1 MKKCPAGH
9 FFLGKGKEESAV
21 RILRRTVTAEEAGQK
36 LKTLLRSRWRIS
48 SSLLKSMKWR
58 EGAITVN
65 GLSVPVSV
73 ILREGDVVTADV
85 SDDDTLS
92 PHIIPVDVPLDIL
105 WEDEDLLILNKPA
118 GLAVHSAALTE
129 DTVTVAGA
137 VAHYLKGQ
145 PFHPVNRLDRGVTGI
160 MVVAKSGYI
169 HHRCMSILHTEDF
182 RREYR
187 GVCAGVPEQVS
198 GIIDLPIGRDPG
210 SVLKR
215 RIDPVGLPARSEYEV
230 LEAFGDRALLRL
242 RPLTGRTHQLRLHC
256 AAMGHPLLGDWL
268 YGMEDPTLISR
279 PALHS
284 YELWLRHPLTE
295 ELIHLTAPL
304 PEDMRRLIT

>member
-1 MKKCPAGH
+1 M
-9 FFLGKGKEESAV
+9 
-21 RILRRTVTAEEAGQK
+21 RILRHTVTAQEAGQK
-36 LKTLLRSRWRIS
+36 LKTLLRSRWHIS
-48 SSLLKSMKWR
+48 SSALKSMKWR
-58 EGAITVN
+58 DGAIAVN
-65 GLSVPVSV
+65 GLSVPVSAV
-73 ILREGDVVTADV
+73 LREGDAVTVDV
-85 SDDDTLS
+85 SDNGALS
-92 PHIIPVDVPLDIL
+92 GHIVPVDYPLDIL

-129 DTVTVAGA
+129 ETVTVAGA
-137 VAHYLKGQ
+137 VAHYLGGA
-145 PFHPVNRLDRGVTGI
+145 PFHPVNRLDRGVTGV

-169 HHRCMSILHTEDF
+169 HHRCMAMLHTDDF

-187 GVCAGVPEQVS
+187 GVCAGIPEPPA
-198 GIIDLPIGRDPG
+198 GIIDASIGRDPD

-215 RIDPVGLPARSEYEV
+215 RIDPDGLPARSEYEV
-230 LEAFGDRALLRL
+230 LETFDGCALLRL

-268 YGMEDPTLISR
+268 YGTEDPTLISR

-295 ELIHLTAPL
+295 ELLHITAPL
-304 PEDMRRLIT
+304 PEDMHTLLT

>member
-1 MKKCPAGH
+1 M
-9 FFLGKGKEESAV
+9 
-21 RILRRTVTAEEAGQK
+21 RILRHTVTAQEAGQK
-36 LKTLLRSRWRIS
+36 LKTLLRSRWHIS
-48 SSLLKSMKWR
+48 SSALKSMKWR
-58 EGAITVN
+58 DGAIAVN
-65 GLSVPVSV
+65 GLSVPVSAV
-73 ILREGDVVTADV
+73 LREGDAVTVDV
-85 SDDDTLS
+85 SDNGALS
-92 PHIIPVDVPLDIL
+92 RHIVPVDYPLDIL

-129 DTVTVAGA
+129 ETVTVAGA
-137 VAHYLKGQ
+137 VAHYLGGQ
-145 PFHPVNRLDRGVTGI
+145 PFHPVNRLDRGVTGV

-169 HHRCMSILHTEDF
+169 HHRCMAMLHTDDF

-187 GVCAGVPEQVS
+187 GLCAGIPEPSV
-198 GIIDLPIGRDPG
+198 GIIDAPIGRDPD

-215 RIDPVGLPARSEYEV
+215 RIDPGGLPALSEYEV
-230 LEAFGDRALLRL
+230 LAAFGDRALLRL

-268 YGMEDPTLISR
+268 YGTEDHELIAR

-295 ELIHLTAPL
+295 ELLHITAPL
-304 PEDMRRLIT
+304 PEDMQTLLT

>member
-1 MKKCPAGH
+1 MRVLCH
-9 FFLGKGKEESAV
+9 
-21 RILRRTVTAEEAGQK
+21 TVTPQEAGQK
-36 LKTLLRSRWRIS
+36 LKTLLRSRWHIS

-58 EGAITVN
+58 PGAITVN
-65 GLSVPVSV
+65 GLTAPVSTV
-73 ILREGDVVTADV
+73 LRQGDVVKADV

-92 PHIIPVDVPLDIL
+92 PHIAPVDVPLDVL

-129 DTVTVAGA
+129 ETVTVAGA
-137 VAHYLKGQ
+137 VAHYLGGA

-169 HHRCMSILHTEDF
+169 HHRCMAILHTDDF

-187 GVCAGVPEQVS
+187 GICAGIPEPS
-198 GIIDLPIGRDPG
+198 AGIIDLPVGRDPD

-215 RIDPVGLPARSEYEV
+215 RIDPGGLPARSEYQV
-230 LEAFGDRALLRL
+230 LAAFGDRSLLRL

-268 YGMEDPTLISR
+268 YGTEDHELIAR

-284 YELWLRHPLTE
+284 FELWLRHPLTE
-295 ELIHLTAPL
+295 ELLHITAPL
-304 PEDMRRLIT
+304 PEDMKRLIP

>member
-1 MKKCPAGH
+1 MRVLCH
-9 FFLGKGKEESAV
+9 
-21 RILRRTVTAEEAGQK
+21 TVTAQEAGQK
-36 LKTLLRSRWRIS
+36 LKTLLRSRWHIS

-58 EGAITVN
+58 PGAITVN
-65 GLSVPVSV
+65 GLTAPVSTV
-73 ILREGDVVTADV
+73 LRQGDVVKADV

-92 PHIIPVDVPLDIL
+92 PHIAPVDVPLDVL

-129 DTVTVAGA
+129 ETVTVAGA
-137 VAHYLKGQ
+137 VAHYLGGA

-169 HHRCMSILHTEDF
+169 HHRCMAILHTDDF

-187 GVCAGVPEQVS
+187 GICAGIPEPS
-198 GIIDLPIGRDPG
+198 AGIIDLPVGRDPD

-215 RIDPVGLPARSEYEV
+215 RIDPGGLPARSEYQV
-230 LEAFGDRALLRL
+230 LAAFGDRSLLRL

-268 YGMEDPTLISR
+268 YGTEDHELIAR

-295 ELIHLTAPL
+295 ELLHITAPL
-304 PEDMRRLIT
+304 PEDMKRLIP